1 MSLSA
6 ALSLFLEE
14 YPAASQAEFAGNAV
28 AEFIRKDVPAAIQSV
43 IGINDRYLVQG
54 SAGQGNWARVPWAA
68 VFDRL
73 ITETAQDGYYLVYL
87 VREDFAG
94 AYLSLNQGVTS
105 IREQYGADSK
115 HALRVRA
122 TDYLARLGKL
132 ADGLLHGQIELAT
145 TSTSSLGA
153 LYEQGAICSIYYAK
167 NQLPTDEQLSS
178 DLLRFLDL
186 YLALVSRET
195 RLFEQAD
202 AEEDE
207 VGLGEEDLRTLREH
221 KRIERNK
228 KLAVRAKKIH
238 GHKCKAC
245 GFDFEKNYGT
255 PGKGFIEA
263 HHLTPLSLLK
273 GQKVMLDPK
282 TDFSVLCANCH
293 RMIHRSELVDK
304 VEEFRAKYV
313 ITKDGQ

>member
-1 MSLSA
+1 M
-6 ALSLFLEE
+6 
-14 YPAASQAEFAGNAV
+14 
-28 AEFIRKDVPAAIQSV
+28 
-43 IGINDRYLVQG
+43 
-54 SAGQGNWARVPWAA
+54 
-68 VFDRL
+68 
-73 ITETAQDGYYLVYL
+73 
-87 VREDFAG
+87 
-94 AYLSLNQGVTS
+94 S

-115 HALRVRA
+115 YALRVRA
-122 TDYLARLGKL
+122 TDYLARLGKP
-132 ADGLLHGQIELAT
+132 ADGLLHGPIELAA

-167 NQLPTDEQLSS
+167 NQLPPNEQLSS

-207 VGLGEEDLRTLREH
+207 VGLGEEDIRTLREH

-228 KLAVRAKKIH
+228 KLAARAKKIH

-245 GFDFEKNYGT
+245 GFDFEKNYGVL
-255 PGKGFIEA
+255 GKGFIEA

-282 TDFSVLCANCH
+282 VDFSVLCANCH

-304 VEEFRAKYV
+304 VEEFRTKYV